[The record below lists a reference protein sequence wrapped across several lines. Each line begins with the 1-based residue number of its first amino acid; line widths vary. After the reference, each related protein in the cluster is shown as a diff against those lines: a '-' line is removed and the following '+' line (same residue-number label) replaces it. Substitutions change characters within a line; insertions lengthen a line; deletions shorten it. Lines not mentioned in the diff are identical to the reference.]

1 MKISLVVLTIIT
13 ALVLLCPS
21 FAPAQFR
28 GCQQLLSGKSTIND
42 YICPPAMGDMTVDIM
57 GNFICGPGEC
67 VIQSDGKV
75 KCSSKPGGMAVVDST
90 GKAKCVEGCVD
101 GSNDMCVAPV
111 Y

>member
-1 MKISLVVLTIIT
+1 MRTYLKVILTIA

-21 FAPAQFR
+21 LASAQFR
-28 GCQQLLSGKSTIND
+28 GCQQLLGGKSNIND
-42 YICPPAMGDMTVDIM
+42 YICPPALGDMTVDIM

-75 KCSSKPGGMAVVDST
+75 KCSSQPGGMAVVDST
-90 GKAKCVEGCVD
+90 GKAKCVGGCVD
-101 GSNDMCVAPV
+101 GSNDMCVGPI